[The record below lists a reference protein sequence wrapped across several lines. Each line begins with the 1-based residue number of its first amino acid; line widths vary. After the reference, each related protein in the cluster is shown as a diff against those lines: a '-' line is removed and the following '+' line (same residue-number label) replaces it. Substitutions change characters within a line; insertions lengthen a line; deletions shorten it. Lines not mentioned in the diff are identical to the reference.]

1 MKNKGLDLNERD
13 LVIDKEK
20 PYLRPFIC
28 KGDYKTAEAMLI
40 GINPASPIYPKDICI
55 DDYTALCADYN
66 SFMEFYKKTRRNS
79 GKKELSRTR
88 TGIVSFVNWLNTNLH
103 IDVIETDIFTYPT
116 SSVKELSYVSKDI
129 LMRSRDLFWN
139 SFLSSHQCSMAILY
153 GSLTF
158 KSFIELLTEKNIVC
172 SVLYNSNGKT
182 PSLGELA
189 KYPIELL
196 EENSPVL
203 EVIISDKKIAVFA
216 VRHLMYYGRTGE
228 SYDFVKTNILKF
240 WKEV

>member
-1 MKNKGLDLNERD
+1 
-13 LVIDKEK
+13 
-20 PYLRPFIC
+20 
-28 KGDYKTAEAMLI
+28 
-40 GINPASPIYPKDICI
+40 
-55 DDYTALCADYN
+55 
-66 SFMEFYKKTRRNS
+66 
-79 GKKELSRTR
+79 
-88 TGIVSFVNWLNTNLH
+88 
-103 IDVIETDIFTYPT
+103 
-116 SSVKELSYVSKDI
+116 
-129 LMRSRDLFWN
+129 
-139 SFLSSHQCSMAILY
+139 MAILY

-203 EVIISDKKIAVFA
+203 EIIISDKKIAVFA